1 MAHTKIRDEQLSIG
15 TGISGLI
22 ENPWVK
28 QYTLMQRA
36 PVAGTLTRLTVQQTN
51 TGGSGTLVVKIN
63 GVAVT
68 FAGGDFEIT
77 DETEVTDTISADG
90 DYDVDDTILLEVTV
104 NGSMRDLSFTL
115 EYDR

>member
-1 MAHTKIRDEQLSIG
+1 MPTTKIRDDQLLIG

-28 QYTLMQRA
+28 QYTIIQRA
-36 PVAGTLTRLTVQQTN
+36 PTDGTITRLTAQQTN
-51 TGGSGTLVVKIN
+51 TGGSGTIVIKIN

-68 FAGGDFEIT
+68 FTGGSFDIA
-77 DETEVTDTISADG
+77 DETEVTDTVSANG
-90 DYDVDDTILLEVTV
+90 DFSADDTIVFEVTV
-104 NGSMRDLSFTL
+104 NAAMQNLSFTL